1 MCEDENKPNKV
12 KGQTHFQV
20 GPKLAGL
27 LGRKSGKSMN
37 IILLRLIVQSHAFGT
52 ELQEK
57 LLKQELRKKA
67 SQKAPWILC
76 VGGASWEEAEETNH
90 RLRLS

>member
-1 MCEDENKPNKV
+1 MCV
-12 KGQTHFQV
+12 KKKTSLTKLRVKTHFRWSQSSWV
-20 GPKLAGL
+20 IWWKKYEYYFASFL
-27 LGRKSGKSMN
+27 K
-37 IILLRLIVQSHAFGT
+37 VQSHAFGT

-67 SQKAPWILC
+67 SQKAPRILC
-76 VGGASWEEAEETNH
+76 VGSGASWEEAEETNH

>member
-1 MCEDENKPNKV
+1 
-12 KGQTHFQV
+12 
-20 GPKLAGL
+20 
-27 LGRKSGKSMN
+27 MN
-37 IILLRLIVQSHAFGT
+37 IILLLRLKVQSHAFGT

-67 SQKAPWILC
+67 SQKAPRILC

-90 RLRLS
+90 RLLRLS